1 MGTELL
7 AKKNFLKDITAHML
21 LILGIKF
28 LVLPQLNVV
37 DARKIV
43 LVAVQFSGLNSTLTK
58 K

>member
-43 LVAVQFSGLNSTLTK
+43 LGPVQFSGLNLTLTK